1 MKTIFAALIAGA
13 VGAGLSAAS
22 AATLSGDTVTKTVFN
37 SGSSIP
43 AFNETFAVGP
53 GVDNADGNVRY
64 ILNGTADGDRF
75 VINIGQGSYA
85 GVYASSGLTEAIFS
99 GLDFSGGEILTGFN
113 VIDNGQLNAGYEVLS
128 GSSFRIFWQEDDFTL
143 DAGERLFVADFLTEG
158 PDAAVPLPAGG
169 LLMVSGLAAL
179 GPARRR
185 RRA

>member
-13 VGAGLSAAS
+13 VGAGLSAVS

-37 SGSSIP
+37 NGSSIP

-53 GVDNADGNVRY
+53 GVDNLDGNIGY
-64 ILNGTADGDRF
+64 DLNGAADGDRF
-75 VINIGQGSYA
+75 VFHINPLTFA
-85 GVYASSGLTEAIFS
+85 GVYLPSGLSEVIFS
-99 GLDFSGGEILTGFN
+99 DLDFSGGEILTGFN
-113 VIDNGQLNAGYEVLS
+113 VIDNGPLNAGYEVLS

-143 DAGERLFVADFLTEG
+143 ATGERFFVADYLTEG
-158 PDAAVPLPAGG
+158 SDAAVPLPAGG

-179 GPARRR
+179 GLARRR